1 MLNNMILY
9 IRKKQSAK
17 EKIMIREINLETM
30 IEEIQNIKEDILING
45 NGAEHLVVASGEMKA
60 KIDLEAFEII
70 AKIRRFSNDI
80 AEAEIEA
87 KDGNISKKY
96 GKWEVKVNSKINS
109 IAKDLNYIIWILSEY
124 RNIKINFENA
134 EIEFKNSKI
143 VRLFFKFDTGA
154 VYCFTETEEI
164 NVSGTSFEISGSIS
178 RRVSGTVEQAKKQLE
193 KETAISYTEPL
204 TMFRETLIQKI
215 NYSKE

>member
-1 MLNNMILY
+1 M
-9 IRKKQSAK
+9 IRK
-17 EKIMIREINLETM
+17 INSETM
-30 IEEIQNIKEDILING
+30 IEEIQNIKEDILVNG
-45 NGAEHLVVASGEMKA
+45 NGAEHLVIVSGEMKA
-60 KIDLEAFEII
+60 KINLEAFEII
-70 AKIRRFSNDI
+70 AKTRKFSNDI

-87 KDGNISKKY
+87 KDGNISKKD
-96 GKWEVKVNSKINS
+96 GKWEVKVSNKINS

-154 VYCFTETEEI
+154 VYCFAETEEI
-164 NVSGTSFEISGSIS
+164 NVSGTSFEILSNIS

-204 TMFRETLIQKI
+204 TLFRETLIQKI

>member
-1 MLNNMILY
+1 M
-9 IRKKQSAK
+9 IRK
-17 EKIMIREINLETM
+17 INSETM
-30 IEEIQNIKEDILING
+30 IEEVQNIKEDILVNG
-45 NGAEHLVVASGEMKA
+45 NGAEHLVIVSGEMKA
-60 KIDLEAFEII
+60 KINLEAFEII
-70 AKIRRFSNDI
+70 AKIRKFSNDI

-87 KDGNISKKY
+87 KDGNISKKD
-96 GKWEVKVNSKINS
+96 GKWEVKVSNKINS

-143 VRLFFKFDTGA
+143 IRLYFKFDTGA
-154 VYCFTETEEI
+154 VYCFAEI
-164 NVSGTSFEISGSIS
+164 AKIDVSGTSFEISSSIS
-178 RRVSGTVEQAKKQLE
+178 RRISGTVEQAKKQLE

-215 NYSKE
+215 NYGKE

>member
-1 MLNNMILY
+1 M
-9 IRKKQSAK
+9 IRK
-17 EKIMIREINLETM
+17 INSETM
-30 IEEIQNIKEDILING
+30 IEEIQNIKEDILVNG
-45 NGAEHLVVASGEMKA
+45 NGAEHLVIVSGEMKA
-60 KIDLEAFEII
+60 KINLEAFEII
-70 AKIRRFSNDI
+70 AKIRKFSNDI

-87 KDGNISKKY
+87 KDGNISKKD

-154 VYCFTETEEI
+154 VYCFAETEEI
-164 NVSGTSFEISGSIS
+164 NVSGT
-178 RRVSGTVEQAKKQLE
+178 VEQVKKQLE

-204 TMFRETLIQKI
+204 TLFRETLIQKI

>member
-1 MLNNMILY
+1 M
-9 IRKKQSAK
+9 IRK
-17 EKIMIREINLETM
+17 INSETM
-30 IEEIQNIKEDILING
+30 IEEIQNIKEDILVNG
-45 NGAEHLVVASGEMKA
+45 NGAEHLVIVSGEMKA
-60 KIDLEAFEII
+60 KINLEAFEII
-70 AKIRRFSNDI
+70 AKIRKFSNDI

-87 KDGNISKKY
+87 
-96 GKWEVKVNSKINS
+96 NSKINS

-154 VYCFTETEEI
+154 VYCFAETEEI
-164 NVSGTSFEISGSIS
+164 NVSGTSFEISSNIS

-204 TMFRETLIQKI
+204 TLFRETLIQKI